1 MWFDAFRNIFG
12 HHSKGGLMYLEVCVG
27 TGRCLLL
34 PRTGRQ
40 LGLTHT
46 CETHI
51 TSWIFSGSIG
61 LPWLAVIVGSTICH
75 LQLMFYWE
83 IAEITIFFLLKIVV
97 KRLFFVLLKNSWDN
111 HFLFIENGNFHVM
124 AHGSFSVAIKSYCYH
139 FILGG
144 NSYGINKAGDWDI
157 FQRKIPRQS

>member
-12 HHSKGGLMYLEVCVG
+12 HHSKGGLMYLETSLVTFQKGWLRPGISVDGLVSHYLTMLLLSTASVPCGSSVKCLLLLAHVCVG

-75 LQLMFYWE
+75 LQLMFYWK
-83 IAEITIFFLLKIVV
+83 IAEITIFFCWKW
-97 KRLFFVLLKNSWDN
+97 F
-111 HFLFIENGNFHVM
+111 
-124 AHGSFSVAIKSYCYH
+124 
-139 FILGG
+139 
-144 NSYGINKAGDWDI
+144 
-157 FQRKIPRQS
+157 